1 MRVCHYILINSRW
14 RKPLVSTKLRTC
26 GVCRGREG
34 QARSEREHPNSAP
47 QWLWWP
53 TSIYGLGSQVYAHAT
68 LIITLCDRYHFHRA
82 SVQTR
87 KLRPGEI
94 SMRVKAERPDFQLG
108 WAAHLLHPGLPW
120 KTLRDLSKSS
130 LQSSPHFCLEV
141 GSAGSPSHTDSCLH
155 SDLLPNCL
163 AWRQISGTS
172 VPCPFMFIPEMLV
185 ILKSEQSPG
194 TLPWSQPQGSSK

>member
-1 MRVCHYILINSRW
+1 MWSLQ
-14 RKPLVSTKLRTC
+14 RK
-26 GVCRGREG
+26 RGTG
-34 QARSEREHPNSAP
+34 SEREGAP
-47 QWLWWP
+47 KQCSTVALMTHQHLWSWV
-53 TSIYGLGSQVYAHAT
+53 TGLRSCNAHAT